1 MLTLF
6 ISWTWS
12 CPGRSRCLRGRS
24 RSTAGTRRSA
34 PAPAPGSRSPAY
46 CIHCFSVSTVYCIL
60 YPLYCICLATI
71 STVSC
76 IPCICLG
83 TGHWDQPRPQYC
95 KTSDDECVPTVAG
108 GLEDRRTLGPGST
121 LIGQWR
127 QRTGRHPSSWSLAS
141 RLTLTLSNYIL
152 NVRQDIYTLISYQ

>member
-46 CIHCFSVSTVYCIL
+46 CILCPLYLSGHYINCIL
-60 YPLYCICLATI
+60 YPLYLSGYWPLGPAT
-71 STVSC
+71 
-76 IPCICLG
+76 
-83 TGHWDQPRPQYC
+83 RPQYC

-108 GLEDRRTLGPGST
+108 GQADRRTLGPGST

-127 QRTGRHPSSWSLAS
+127 QRTGGHPSSWSLAS